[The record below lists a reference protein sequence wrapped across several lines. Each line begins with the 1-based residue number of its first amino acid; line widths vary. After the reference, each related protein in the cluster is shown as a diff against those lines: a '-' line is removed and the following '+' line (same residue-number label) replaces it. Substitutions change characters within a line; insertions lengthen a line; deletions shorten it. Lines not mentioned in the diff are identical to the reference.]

1 MAGVAGFRKRSINR
15 GGRLDSKSGVGSS
28 KKLSS
33 SEGLLAETAGR
44 RSAFLLALAG
54 DQLPSSHLGQ
64 GGSNKNENT
73 ARIFAVAAARLYN
86 APAVANDCSGKKGYF
101 VRQTLIGGLPKPLKD
116 KEN

>member
-1 MAGVAGFRKRSINR
+1 VGDLTPRQRLAPRKRF
-15 GGRLDSKSGVGSS
+15 
-28 KKLSS
+28 SS